1 VHDFLREIAL
11 AFSRRKVLKA
21 LGAVAVAQAGLDLG
35 LPATAMAQGKTDRI
49 AQRVAAIQ
57 FEPKLGDIN
66 FNLSRADA
74 LVREAL
80 NKGARWVVLPEFFP
94 TGTALHPS
102 LFNSYQA
109 VDGRPAELLK
119 ELAKLG
125 GAYVSGSFMAKSGG
139 DAFNTLVLACPDGSI
154 FTHDKDFPTQVFE
167 SAYYA
172 AGEDDAYVEML
183 SRGGARTAAQKV
195 PPRVGNSIEGAFN
208 HSGTGIGVAL
218 CWEIVRNRTAKRLV
232 GKVDLLLASSGWWS
246 TDPGRDWP
254 GLSPDQA
261 RSIMNESQSLIDAAP
276 KRMARM
282 LGVPVVHANFT
293 GPSSGYSTLTFDRVA
308 NGRYLGSSQIVDAE
322 GKTVARLDTEEGVLL
337 AEVSV
342 GRRSGSETIPE
353 DFWLPEVSDGMRR
366 RWVTGGATGRDYYL
380 SETRA
385 KLVR

>member
-1 VHDFLREIAL
+1 M

-35 LPATAMAQGKTDRI
+35 LPATAMAQGKTDRV

-154 FTHDKDFPTQVFE
+154 FNHDKDFPTQVFE

-183 SRGGARTAAQKV
+183 SRGGARTATQKV
-195 PPRVGNSIEGAFN
+195 PPRVGNSIEGAFS

-293 GPSSGYSTLTFDRVA
+293 GSSSGYSTLTFDRVA

>member
-1 VHDFLREIAL
+1 
-11 AFSRRKVLKA
+11 
-21 LGAVAVAQAGLDLG
+21 
-35 LPATAMAQGKTDRI
+35 MAQGKTDRV

-183 SRGGARTAAQKV
+183 SRGGARTATQKV
-195 PPRVGNSIEGAFN
+195 PPRVGNSIEGAFS